1 MKKLFLYL
9 SISVYVLAVLPLPLA
24 FLVDMTFHWLLIVTI
39 PVGAILGSIFLIIW
53 AVLKDKERKE
63 EMKSESNKT

>member
-9 SISVYVLAVLPLPLA
+9 SISIYVLAILPLPLA

-39 PVGAILGSIFLIIW
+39 PVGGILGSIFLIIW
-53 AVLKDKERKE
+53 TVLKEKQRKE
-63 EMKSESNKT
+63 EIKSEYNKN